1 MEKKL
6 KEINLRELSENEVV
20 EIGGGG
26 SERKDEKRTNFWEW
40 LKTGLLG

>member
-6 KEINLRELSENEVV
+6 KKINVRELDEKEVV
-20 EIGGGG
+20 EIEGG
-26 SERKDEKRTNFWEW
+26 SERKDEKQINFWEW